1 MKQSEPIRVLVLAAP
16 ILALVIGAGA
26 QPLPERNKAD
36 LVLKAISGN
45 LVKTNAKGGFVV
57 GHVFGNADLNANGT
71 IRISRVDGYLKA
83 ATNVGDIE
91 IQEVRGPV
99 SARTQA
105 GNIDI
110 EAALGPVFAQAE
122 MGEIRIRSARTVGI
136 QNIFGGDV
144 KLSGVSGISKVI
156 TNGNILLVA
165 DEAGSDPELC
175 NLATPEGD
183 ITLFL
188 PESFSADLVIK
199 TPFSS
204 DPKRE
209 SQIESDF
216 KFGNLKQ
223 SCEAGNIIALA
234 AKINQGGV
242 RINLYIE
249 KGNIFIR
256 KLKPGQKAPYF

>member
-1 MKQSEPIRVLVLAAP
+1 MRVLVLAAL
-16 ILALVIGAGA
+16 ILAFVIGAEA
-26 QPLPERNKAD
+26 QALPKRNDAD
-36 LVLKAISGN
+36 LVLEAITGN

-57 GHVFGNADLNANGT
+57 GHVSGNADLSANGT
-71 IRISRVDGYLKA
+71 IRVFRVDGYLSA
-83 ATNVGDIE
+83 ATNAGDIE

-105 GNIDI
+105 GNINI
-110 EAALGPVFAQAE
+110 ETALGTVFAQAE
-122 MGEIRIRSARTVGI
+122 MGEIRIRSARTVEI

-144 KLSGVSGISKVI
+144 KISSVSGISKVI
-156 TNGNILLVA
+156 TKGNILLVA
-165 DEAGSDPELC
+165 DEAGSGPEIC
-175 NLATPEGD
+175 NLATAEGD

-188 PESFSADLVIK
+188 PESFSADLVIH

-209 SQIESDF
+209 SQIESEF

-223 SCEAGNIIALA
+223 TCEAGNIITLA
-234 AKINQGGV
+234 AKINQGGA

-249 KGNIFIR
+249 KGDIFIKR
-256 KLKPGQKAPYF
+256 LKPGQKAPYF